1 MKARVK
7 HNTFL
12 ALSIAALLPAGS
24 AMAATASGG
33 TVNFSGKVVTSACA
47 ISAGSANI
55 DVDLGEVRTAT
66 LAAAGSEASTAKAF
80 AITLE
85 DCEIA
90 DTSASTE
97 ANPIAATT
105 VSVTFTGTP
114 DSTDANSLAAG
125 ANGSTTSAQG
135 YNDAVHSQFD
145 QKNGVGIPAT
155 QVQSLPLVTVGG
167 IKYLQLS
174 VDFGSASGATISE
187 VKVWTN
193 SVSTINQSTFSGLST
208 ALGATMYDLG
218 SNTINVSNVPSGS
231 GNANLVIDIP
241 YSLFPADHSQY
252 VYVWTNWTN
261 ISGGGFIEVAVHA
274 ILDASRHTDIAG
286 PHTRTELG
294 ARRAGIPIN

>member
-7 HNTFL
+7 HSTFL

-55 DVDLGEVRTAT
+55 DVDMGEVRTAT

-97 ANPIAATT
+97 DNPIAATT

-125 ANGSTTSAQG
+125 ANGSTTSAQHVAIRLYDEQG
-135 YNDAVHSQFD
+135 NVVNLGEPAAA
-145 QKNGVGIPAT
+145 IPLRKGANT
-155 QVQSLPLVTVGG
+155 LNFSA
-167 IKYLQLS
+167 KYYSPQ
-174 VDFGSASGATISE
+174 GGATA
-187 VKVWTN
+187 
-193 SVSTINQSTFSGLST
+193 G
-208 ALGATMYDLG
+208 
-218 SNTINVSNVPSGS
+218 
-231 GNANLVIDIP
+231 
-241 YSLFPADHSQY
+241 
-252 VYVWTNWTN
+252 
-261 ISGGGFIEVAVHA
+261 
-274 ILDASRHTDIAG
+274 DASAVATY
-286 PHTRTELG
+286 TVTYS
-294 ARRAGIPIN
+294 

>member
-7 HNTFL
+7 HSTFL

-125 ANGSTTSAQG
+125 ANGSTTSAQHVAIRLYDEQG
-135 YNDAVHSQFD
+135 NVVNLNEPAAA
-145 QKNGVGIPAT
+145 IPLRKGANT
-155 QVQSLPLVTVGG
+155 LNFSA
-167 IKYLQLS
+167 KYYSPQ
-174 VDFGSASGATISE
+174 GGATA
-187 VKVWTN
+187 
-193 SVSTINQSTFSGLST
+193 G
-208 ALGATMYDLG
+208 
-218 SNTINVSNVPSGS
+218 
-231 GNANLVIDIP
+231 
-241 YSLFPADHSQY
+241 
-252 VYVWTNWTN
+252 
-261 ISGGGFIEVAVHA
+261 
-274 ILDASRHTDIAG
+274 DASAVATY
-286 PHTRTELG
+286 TVTYS
-294 ARRAGIPIN
+294 